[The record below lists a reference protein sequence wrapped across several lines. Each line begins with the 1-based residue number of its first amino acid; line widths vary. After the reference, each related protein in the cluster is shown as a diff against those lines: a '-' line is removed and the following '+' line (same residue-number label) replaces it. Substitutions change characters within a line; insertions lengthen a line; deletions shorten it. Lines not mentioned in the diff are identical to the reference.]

1 MVDAIVS
8 SLLVQLSSVAA
19 DEVKQQ
25 VRLVTGV
32 EEEVKKLTRNLRAIR
47 VVLEDAEKRQM
58 QRDNAVTFWLDQ
70 FKDASYDMEDVLEE
84 WTTARLKL
92 QIEGVDD
99 DNALALAPYKKKV
112 QFY

>member
-8 SLLVQLSSVAA
+8 SLLVQLSSVAT

-47 VVLEDAEKRQM
+47 AVLEDAFFSFSVYQLEPLCQM
-58 QRDNAVTFWLDQ
+58 VQLSQ
-70 FKDASYDMEDVLEE
+70 
-84 WTTARLKL
+84 
-92 QIEGVDD
+92 
-99 DNALALAPYKKKV
+99 AP
-112 QFY
+112 